1 MASTVT
7 LQFGGLT
14 EIIPLF
20 DGRVHIPTIKDTFEL
35 RVAKINGVLAPA
47 DSQGFT
53 HAKFK
58 PGDTLGI
65 SGTPAEIS
73 AIPGTLQSCAAQ

>member
-7 LQFGGLT
+7 LQFGALT

-35 RVAKINGVLAPA
+35 RVAKINGVLEPA
-47 DSQGFT
+47 NNQGFT
-53 HAKFK
+53 HAKFDS
-58 PGDTLGI
+58 GDTLDI
-65 SGTPAEIS
+65 SGTPAEVS
-73 AIPGTLQSCAAQ
+73 AISGTLLWSC